1 MNCSPCIIKQQQKIM
16 KRAVKIFLG
25 FGLVAISLSSCGGHT
40 LCDAY
45 GYLEYENEKEEINKK
60 IYNIEVEETEELSEL
75 G

>member
-1 MNCSPCIIKQQQKIM
+1 M

-25 FGLVAISLSSCGGHT
+25 FGLVAISLTSCGGHA

-45 GYLEYENEKEEINKK
+45 GYLEFEKEKEEINKK
-60 IYNIEVEETEELSEL
+60 VYNIDVEETEEPSEL